1 MKYLVLLGDGMSDYK
16 NEQLGGKT
24 PLELAVKPNIDNL
37 AKKGIMGMV
46 KTVPDSL
53 KPGSDV
59 ANLSVMG
66 YDPMQY
72 YTGRSPLEAASMRVE
87 LLPTDITFRCNLVTL
102 SDEDV
107 YEERTMLDYSAGEI
121 TTEEAAEIIKSVAE
135 ALNTEEIQFHNGIS
149 YRHLMVWH
157 GAEMDFELTPPHDI
171 TNRKITEYMPGGKYA
186 EIISSLMKKSVE
198 ILKNHPVNL
207 DRISR
212 GLNPANSIWIWGEGT
227 APALDSFESKFGVRG
242 SVVSAVDLVKGI
254 GVCGGLDVVDV
265 DGATGT
271 YHTNFE
277 GKAKATLDEF
287 RKGNDL
293 VYLHFEGPDECGHQ
307 GDVKG
312 KIQAIER
319 IDKRALEIILSGLKE
334 MGEDYAILVMPDHP
348 TPLTLR
354 THVRDAVPFILYRST
369 DEKSNPDYIYTE
381 DCAQSTGVVVAHGY
395 ELMKMLIEG

>member
-16 NEQLGGKT
+16 NDALDGKT
-24 PLELAVKPNIDNL
+24 PLDLAVKPNIDGL

-66 YDPMQY
+66 YDPLQY

-102 SDEDV
+102 SDEEV
-107 YEERTMLDYSAGEI
+107 YEEKTMLDYSAGEI

-157 GAEMDFELTPPHDI
+157 NAEMDFELTPPHDI

-186 EIISSLMKKSVE
+186 DVISTLMKKSVE

-227 APALDSFESKFGVRG
+227 APALDSFESKFGVKG

-265 DGATGT
+265 EGATGT

-287 RKGNDL
+287 RKGNDF

-312 KIQAIER
+312 KIEAIER
-319 IDKRALEIILSGLKE
+319 IDKRALETIIAGLKE

-348 TPLTLR
+348 TPLSLR

-369 DEKSNPDYIYTE
+369 DEKNNPDYVYTE
-381 DCAQSTGVVVAHGY
+381 DCAESTGVVVAHGY

>member
-1 MKYLVLLGDGMSDYK
+1 MKYLVLLGDGMSDFK
-16 NEQLGGKT
+16 NDELGGKT
-24 PLELAVKPNIDNL
+24 PLDLAVKPNIDQL
-37 AKKGIMGMV
+37 AKKGIMGMA
-46 KTVPDSL
+46 KTVPDNL

-66 YDPMQY
+66 YDPQKY
-72 YTGRSPLEAASMRVE
+72 YTGRSPLEAASMRVP

-102 SDEDV
+102 SDDEV
-107 YEERTMLDYSAGEI
+107 YEEKTMLDYSAGEI
-121 TTEEAAEIIKSVAE
+121 TTDEAAEIIKSVAE

-157 GAEMDFELTPPHDI
+157 NAEMDFELTPPHDI
-171 TNRKITEYMPGGKYA
+171 TNRKITEYMPGGTYA
-186 EIISSLMKKSVE
+186 DVISALMKKSVE

-207 DRISR
+207 DRIKR

-227 APALDSFESKFGVRG
+227 APALDSFESKYGVRG

-254 GVCGGLDVVDV
+254 GVCGQLDVIDV
-265 DGATGT
+265 EGATGT

-277 GKAKATLDEF
+277 GKAQATLDAF
-287 RKGNDL
+287 KNGSDL

-312 KIQAIER
+312 KIEAIER
-319 IDKRALEIILSGLKE
+319 IDKRALEIILDGLKK

-348 TPLTLR
+348 TPLSIR

-369 DEKSNPDYIYTE
+369 DEKDNPEYVYTE
-381 DCAQSTGVVVAHGY
+381 DCAESTGVYVAHGY
-395 ELMKMLIEG
+395 ELMKKLIEG

>member
-24 PLELAVKPNIDNL
+24 PLELADKPYIDSL
-37 AKKGIMGMV
+37 AKKGTLGLV
-46 KTVPDSL
+46 KTVPASL

-66 YDPMQY
+66 YDPEVY
-72 YTGRSPLEAASMRVE
+72 YTGRSPLEAASMRVK

-102 SDEDV
+102 SDDEV
-107 YEERTMLDYSAGEI
+107 YENKTMLDYSAGEI

-135 ALNTEEIQFHNGIS
+135 AFNNDEIEFHSGIS

-157 GAEMDFELTPPHDI
+157 GAEMDYDLTPPHDI
-171 TNRKITEYMPGGKYA
+171 TNKKITEYMPGGKYA
-186 EIISSLMKKSVE
+186 DVISSLMKKSVE

-227 APALDSFESKFGVRG
+227 APALDSFEGKFGVKG

-254 GVCGGLDVVDV
+254 GVCGNLDVVEV
-265 DGATGT
+265 EGATGT

-277 GKAKATLDEF
+277 GKAKATLEEF
-287 RKGNDL
+287 KKGKDF

-307 GDVKG
+307 GDPEG
-312 KIQAIER
+312 KIKAIER
-319 IDKRALEIILSGLKE
+319 IDSRALKIILEGLKE
-334 MGEDYAILVMPDHP
+334 MGEDYSILVMPDHP
-348 TPLTLR
+348 TPLSLR
-354 THVRDAVPFILYRST
+354 THVRDEVPFILYKSN
-369 DEKSNPDYIYTE
+369 DEKDNPDYVYTE
-381 DCAQSTGVVVAHGY
+381 ECAASTGVKVAHGH
-395 ELMKMLIEG
+395 ELMKMLIEK